1 MFETPDQAA
10 ITALEERAAARE
22 AAAKR
27 LEQIRAGESSGLVR
41 EALNEGIKALLI
53 QQTEFLLMAERLR
66 RGV

>member
-22 AAAKR
+22 AAVKR

>member
-27 LEQIRAGESSGLVR
+27 LEQIRSSESSGLVR

-53 QQTEFLLMAERLR
+53 QQTEFLLMAGRIR
-66 RGV
+66 RGA